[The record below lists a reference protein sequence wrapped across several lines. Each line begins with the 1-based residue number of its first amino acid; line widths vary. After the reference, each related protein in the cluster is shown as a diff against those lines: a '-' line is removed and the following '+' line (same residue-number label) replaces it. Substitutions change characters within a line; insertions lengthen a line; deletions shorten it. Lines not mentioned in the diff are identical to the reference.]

1 MIPAAPH
8 APFVGRGPLLR
19 RLGAMY
25 RAGKHVLLVG
35 PAGVGKSLI
44 VDQLARSFPLLR
56 APRSGCLGDFLADV
70 EPQAGLAP
78 ADDLKLAA
86 RVHRFAAEVPKAGRT
101 LVLDNVRRVPP
112 RVAHLIRVMLIRQP
126 VWLVVRS
133 TAPLDLGH
141 VWPYLFMFQRVDVP
155 PFTPDETRAFLS
167 VVEFERDRDELLRA
181 ALRLHRLAAGHP
193 GTLAALVAEVRCR
206 AYDLRTTEGLRLL
219 ALHARI
225 SLVESQLLATR
236 EP

>member
-1 MIPAAPH
+1 MIPVAPRT
-8 APFVGRGPLLR
+8 PFVGREPLLR
-19 RLGAMY
+19 RLGAMV

-44 VDQLARSFPLLR
+44 LGEVARAFPMIV
-56 APRSGCLGDFLADV
+56 AQRSGCLGDLLAEV
-70 EPQAGLAP
+70 EPQLNLEPGE
-78 ADDLKLAA
+78 LKLAA
-86 RVHRFAAEVPKAGRT
+86 RVHRLAAELPKSGRI
-101 LVLDNVRRVPP
+101 LVLENVRRVPP
-112 RVAHLIRVMLIRQP
+112 RVAHLIRVLLLRQR
-126 VWLVVRS
+126 VWFVVRS

-155 PFTPDETRAFLS
+155 PFTADETRAFLS

-193 GTLAALVAEVRCR
+193 GTLAALLAELRRR
-206 AYDLRTTEGLRLL
+206 AYDLRTAEGLRLL

-225 SLVESQLLATR
+225 SLVEAQLAGVK
-236 EP
+236 